1 MQYIHIISV
10 QSARL
15 YYFLLGVGGVVV
27 FLLAVACQ
35 PAPAEPVKDGCMSC
49 HEGIEEVSAS
59 HPMDRFAC
67 VTCHRGDQT
76 TLDKELAHEGMLGG
90 RNPSD
95 LAVVDEACGNCHADH
110 IHRVETSVQST
121 YAGAIAQVSYAFGQQ
136 DGLTAVYGAIAV
148 EDDEI
153 TTETGVP
160 SLELF
165 QPAADA
171 ATPIHDFTENC
182 LDCHLSAEPIS
193 EPAYYRSTGCSS
205 CHMIYANDG
214 LYQGDDPT
222 IDRTEPGHAITHSMT
237 TAIPYYQ
244 CNHCHNRG
252 NFSMRDMEFHPREDE
267 PSTRFESYYQPI
279 GQFTQCEWVLDCV
292 DCHTREEVMGD
303 GDIHSNQKEAQ
314 YVRCFTCHG
323 TVDEP
328 PLTQTITD
336 PDDIAL
342 KMAILNPV
350 IELNVGDT
358 IVVTERGEPMWNI
371 RELEDGSLQLV
382 GKVTK
387 LALPVVRVMDTACE
401 QKADEQESHYCHE
414 CHAVEH

>member
-1 MQYIHIISV
+1 MKYIYMLSV

-15 YYFLLGVGGVVV
+15 RYFLLGTGGLIV

-35 PAPAEPVKDGCMSC
+35 SPPPEPITDGCLSC

-59 HPMDRFAC
+59 HPMERFAC

-76 TLDKELAHEGMLGG
+76 TVDKEIAHAGMLGG
-90 RNPSD
+90 RNPGD
-95 LAVVDEACGNCHADH
+95 LAVVDEACGNCHAEH
-110 IHRVETSVQST
+110 IHRVTTSVQAT

-136 DGLTAVYGAIAV
+136 EGLTAVYGAIPV

-171 ATPIHDFTENC
+171 PAPVHAFTDNC

-222 IDRTEPGHAITHSMT
+222 IDKSEPGHAITHRMT
-237 TAIPYYQ
+237 TAMPYTQ

-252 NFSMRDMEFHPREDE
+252 NFSMRDMTFHPREDD
-267 PSTRFESYYQPI
+267 PKSRFEAYYQPI

-292 DCHTREEVMGD
+292 DCHTRQEVMGD

-314 YVRCFTCHG
+314 YVQCRTCHG
-323 TVDEP
+323 TIDAP
-328 PLTQTITD
+328 PLTRTITD
-336 PDDIAL
+336 TADIAL

-350 IELNVGDT
+350 IELAVGDT
-358 IVVTERGEPMWNI
+358 VVVTERGEPMWNI
-371 RELEDGSLQLV
+371 RELADGSLQLV

-401 QKADEQESHYCHE
+401 QKADEQESHYCHQ
-414 CHAVEH
+414 CHAVDH